1 MPHLWEVLGSGWSG
15 KVEKQDAGFGEL
27 RFMGL
32 P

>member
-1 MPHLWEVLGSGWSG
+1 MPHLWELLGTGWSG
-15 KVEKQDAGFGEL
+15 KVEKQDMGCEEL